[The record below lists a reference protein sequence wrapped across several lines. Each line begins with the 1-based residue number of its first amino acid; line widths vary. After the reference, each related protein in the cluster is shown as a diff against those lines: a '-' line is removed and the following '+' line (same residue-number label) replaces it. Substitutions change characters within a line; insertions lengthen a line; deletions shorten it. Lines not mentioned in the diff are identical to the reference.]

1 MSLGLRYTQ
10 WQEPLAAA
18 IIEIDRQQ
26 LVEKLQKAEVIIVR
40 RMQELGSGETEENEL
55 RALHDGLSLIRG
67 IRKEDCSSAA
77 QPDRFSRMGPLR
89 QTDD

>member
-1 MSLGLRYTQ
+1 MKLSLKYPQ

-26 LVEKLQKAEVIIVR
+26 LVEKLEKAEVIILH
-40 RMQELGSGETEENEL
+40 RMRDLGRGETDENEL

-67 IRKEDCSSAA
+67 IRQEDGSSAA
-77 QPDRFSRMGPLR
+77 QPDCF
-89 QTDD
+89 